1 MTLAQ
6 LIQKVLFSWC
16 PPCFLAFT
24 LFCLLFFWGGSLSTE
39 KRGLMD
45 TSHFEV
51 CVPRNLSL
59 SFYIIS
65 DGRSLDLFSS
75 APGESFSDDGQPASY
90 LISPSTVNAYMC
102 APHTSGHTYIHTQM
116 LLDTLSCPVLCCSR
130 EILRNIM
137 CPTIHMLELSLQ
149 CKNVMAGDLISY
161 WLIGGT
167 SVLVKEVKGILLLLI
182 SCEKLLHTLLLQST
196 SRSQ

>member
-1 MTLAQ
+1 
-6 LIQKVLFSWC
+6 
-16 PPCFLAFT
+16 
-24 LFCLLFFWGGSLSTE
+24 
-39 KRGLMD
+39 MD

-51 CVPRNLSL
+51 CVPRKLSL

-75 APGESFSDDGQPASY
+75 APGESFSDDGEPVSY

-137 CPTIHMLELSLQ
+137 CSTIHMLELSLQ

-167 SVLVKEVKGILLLLI
+167 SVLGKEVQGILLLLI

-196 SRSQ
+196 WRSQ